1 MPTVPFTPR
10 AAFAAIALSVA
21 SLALLQNLV
30 IPVIPMIASDFG
42 VSADAAAWTNT
53 AWLIAAAV
61 ATPLLGRI
69 GDLRGRRNTFLA
81 VLGVIA
87 VGDIVASFAP
97 NLEVLIIARVLQGIG
112 GALFPLA
119 FGLLRDV
126 MPRHQLT
133 GAIGATSA
141 IIGIGGA
148 AGSVLAGPLAE
159 AFGWRGIF
167 AVPFVAAIAG
177 VLLTV
182 MLVPPAGLRAV
193 GRVNVLSATLLSG
206 WLIALLV
213 PLSSGARW
221 GWASPLTLTL
231 FGAAVVLIAGWVVSE
246 LRSAEPLVDLRLMA
260 GRAIWPVNAATLLIG
275 AAAFGFWGY
284 LPQFLET
291 PVSSGWGLG
300 LGVQAAGLA
309 LLPLLI
315 AMSSVGFATGL
326 ISRVIPL
333 RLMMALGALLMA
345 GGVVFAVVD
354 HASTATL
361 ALAGGVFGLGIGLA
375 YASAAS
381 LVVESVPADRTGIA
395 TGVNANLRTIGSA
408 IGSAFTTAVVFGTVT
423 PGGAPAIDGYAV
435 AWLTLAAGAVIAA
448 VIVFAV
454 RPRRRTD
461 APAPL
466 TSGSTAV
473 DRSAEQSGVLT
484 TEAA

>member
-10 AAFAAIALSVA
+10 GAFAAIAISVA

-42 VSADAAAWTNT
+42 VSADAASWTNT

-87 VGDIVASFAP
+87 VGDVVASFAP
-97 NLEVLIIARVLQGIG
+97 NLEVLILARVLQGIG

-159 AFGWRGIF
+159 AFGWRGVF

-177 VLLTV
+177 VLLTFL
-182 MLVPPAGLRAV
+182 LVPPAGLRAT
-193 GRVNVLSATLLSG
+193 GRVNIVSATLLSA

-221 GWASPLTLTL
+221 GWGAPLTLAM
-231 FGAAVVLIAGWVVSE
+231 FAAAAVLIAAWVASE
-246 LRSAEPLVDLRLMA
+246 LRSPEPLVDLRLIA

-291 PVSSGWGLG
+291 PISSGWGLG

-326 ISRVIPL
+326 IARVIPL
-333 RLMMALGALLMA
+333 RVMMALGATLMA
-345 GGVVFAVVD
+345 AGIVFAVLD
-354 HASTATL
+354 HQATATL
-361 ALAGGVFGLGIGLA
+361 AIAGGVFGLGIGLA

-381 LVVESVPADRTGIA
+381 LIVESVPADRTGIA

-408 IGSAFTTAVVFGTVT
+408 IGSAFTTAVVFGGVE
-423 PGGAPAIDGYAV
+423 PGGAPAMDGYAV
-435 AWLTLAAGAVIAA
+435 AWLTLAVGTVVAA
-448 VIVFAV
+448 IIVFVV
-454 RPRRRTD
+454 RPRRRLA
-461 APAPL
+461 APAPESD
-466 TSGSTAV
+466 TDDTVAS
-473 DRSAEQSGVLT
+473 SAAFS
-484 TEAA
+484 EAA